1 MNQFPTAAGKF
12 ENSPYER
19 LAALGIA
26 LPPPPPPIA
35 NVVTHV

>member
-1 MNQFPTAAGKF
+1 MTGVCVKFPTAAGKV

-26 LPPPPPPIA
+26 LP
-35 NVVTHV
+35 